1 MPPEPAPSEVTEHAD
16 KASRLCAS
24 APERAGYGN
33 KNRRFQVL
41 HIATRNKSTAEGEL
55 GKMRKLFLPLVMMVC
70 TLGVVFGQTDEVKQ
84 SQTAQTANNSVKD
97 DCSAKDAKG
106 SRQGTE
112 GDPEAPQNTVEYG
125 GGG

>member
-1 MPPEPAPSEVTEHAD
+1 
-16 KASRLCAS
+16 
-24 APERAGYGN
+24 
-33 KNRRFQVL
+33 
-41 HIATRNKSTAEGEL
+41 
-55 GKMRKLFLPLVMMVC
+55 MRKLFLPLVMMVC